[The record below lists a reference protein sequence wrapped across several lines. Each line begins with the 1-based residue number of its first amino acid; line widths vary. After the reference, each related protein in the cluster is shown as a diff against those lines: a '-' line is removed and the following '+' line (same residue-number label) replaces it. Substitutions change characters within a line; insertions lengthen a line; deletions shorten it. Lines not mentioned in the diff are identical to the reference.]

1 MNPNFPSKENRI
13 CNLLADFIV
22 IKIGKEFNSKIQVTD
37 CVNFYV
43 INGKTNSSVVLD
55 MNEIT
60 QEFNEKFKEFL
71 DNVKILRTIDIIEY
85 SIELNPPTK
94 LTYTFFNTENNMYN
108 NKYNEENEMVGFI
121 STSEFPYGHSFNM
134 GRNIFY
140 NLKHIAYNVTK
151 IGYIK
156 WVELDLNLEKDDDDM
171 INVICSHSEKLN
183 DTIKSAILDVF
194 DLKNLTQYD
203 FSENTIFEETLNFN
217 EDQGLVKNTNPDF
230 IIL

>member
-22 IKIGKEFNSKIQVTD
+22 IKIGKDFNSKIQVTD

-108 NKYNEENEMVGFI
+108 NK
-121 STSEFPYGHSFNM
+121 
-134 GRNIFY
+134 
-140 NLKHIAYNVTK
+140 
-151 IGYIK
+151 
-156 WVELDLNLEKDDDDM
+156 
-171 INVICSHSEKLN
+171 
-183 DTIKSAILDVF
+183 
-194 DLKNLTQYD
+194 
-203 FSENTIFEETLNFN
+203 
-217 EDQGLVKNTNPDF
+217 
-230 IIL
+230 

>member
-1 MNPNFPSKENRI
+1 MKPNFPSKENRI

-22 IKIGKEFNSKIQVTD
+22 IKIGKEFDSRIQVTD

-43 INGKTNSSVVLD
+43 INGKTNSSIVLD

-94 LTYTFFNTENNMYN
+94 LTHTFFNTENNMYN
-108 NKYNEENEMVGFI
+108 NKYNEKNEMLGFI
-121 STSEFPYGHSFNM
+121 SASEFPYGHSFSM

-171 INVICSHSEKLN
+171 INVIYSHSEKLN
-183 DTIKSAILDVF
+183 NTIKSAILDVF
-194 DLKNLTQYD
+194 DLKNLIQYD
-203 FSENTIFEETLNFN
+203 FSENIIFEETLNFK